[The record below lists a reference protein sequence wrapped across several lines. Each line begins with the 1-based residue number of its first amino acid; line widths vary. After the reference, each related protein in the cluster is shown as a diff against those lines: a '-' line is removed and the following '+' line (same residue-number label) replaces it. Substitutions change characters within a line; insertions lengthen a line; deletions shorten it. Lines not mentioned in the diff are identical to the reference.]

1 MWRTNAEQT
10 AVWKKLEDGTY
21 IYEKMIV
28 CPHCHSQLSIYGG
41 CKNCNKIRVFMET
54 NGLKGV

>member
-21 IYEKMIV
+21 VYEEIVV
-28 CPHCHSQLSIYGG
+28 CPHCHSPLSMYGG
-41 CKNCNKIRVFMET
+41 CKNCNAIRLFMEKT
-54 NGLKGV
+54 GIKGV